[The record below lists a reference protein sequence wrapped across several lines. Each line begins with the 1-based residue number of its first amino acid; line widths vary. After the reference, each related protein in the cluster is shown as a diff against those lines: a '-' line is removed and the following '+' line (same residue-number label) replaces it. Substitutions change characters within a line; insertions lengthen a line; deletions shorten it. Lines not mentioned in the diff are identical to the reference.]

1 MAFFEAKRENAPI
14 VPDSIRNIDI
24 STINQTDTKNIHK
37 QFISYMVRLR
47 NTLLNEEYDG
57 DKQKAK
63 SIKGWFDNF
72 ENTLKTELGRCKHE
86 SLDSKMKDVDLSRL
100 NPSVYVDSSNY
111 SYRLDGSNV
120 DIDTEE
126 VELASEQIR
135 YQGITAGIN
144 GQFDRMRSVI
154 K

>member
-1 MAFFEAKRENAPI
+1 MISSGAYNYINVLEKASDASWTRNSVISNNIANVDTPGYKRK
-14 VPDSIRNIDI
+14 D
-24 STINQTDTKNIHK
+24 
-37 QFISYMVRLR
+37 L
-47 NTLLNEEYDG
+47 
-57 DKQKAK
+57 
-63 SIKGWFDNF
+63 NF
-72 ENTLKTELGRCKHE
+72 ENTLKTELGRRKHE

>member
-1 MAFFEAKRENAPI
+1 MLSTDAFNYVNVLDKAADASWSRENI
-14 VPDSIRNIDI
+14 LTNNIA
-24 STINQTDTKNIHK
+24 N
-37 QFISYMVRLR
+37 V
-47 NTLLNEEYDG
+47 NTPGYKRKDL
-57 DKQKAK
+57 
-63 SIKGWFDNF
+63 NF

-86 SLDSKMKDVDLSRL
+86 SLDSKMKENTDRESVAIDLSRL

>member
-1 MAFFEAKRENAPI
+1 VNVLDKAADASWSRENI
-14 VPDSIRNIDI
+14 LTNNIA
-24 STINQTDTKNIHK
+24 N
-37 QFISYMVRLR
+37 V
-47 NTLLNEEYDG
+47 NTPGYKRKDL
-57 DKQKAK
+57 
-63 SIKGWFDNF
+63 NF

-86 SLDSKMKDVDLSRL
+86 FLDSKMKDVDLSRL